1 MLSGDGAARCIA
13 TAQRIAA
20 TALPNATIS
29 PSPVERT
36 SRPPWAAIASRSA
49 ANGARRAASAGSSPS
64 RPKRDAEPASP
75 ENRIATKEPS
85 MARPIIAAPARAC
98 SSQRVTG
105 APAGSPRG

>member
-36 SRPPWAAIASRSA
+36 SRPSWAAIAPRSA
-49 ANGARRAASAGSSPS
+49 VKAARRAASACSSPS

-75 ENRIATKEPS
+75 QNRTATKDPS

-98 SSQRVTG
+98 SSRRVT
-105 APAGSPRG
+105 RGRPVHPGG